1 MSKNNSVEIA
11 YQNAKDLIDK
21 KDYIQ
26 ASEQLNEILK
36 VFPNELNSIYLLIDC
51 YIKLNNPIKA
61 LEFTHS
67 ALNIKNDDKKLLQ
80 LEIRLNEYL
89 ERDSESI
96 HLLKIFI
103 DKFSDLGALKHLSNL
118 LVRQDKSDE
127 ADELIK
133 NFFEN
138 NEDYGLLYKGVRHLH
153 ASRYRKAEDAF
164 KKVLIEDENNI
175 DALRFMGILAFKSGN
190 HDIAEAMLT
199 KALKLDTT
207 YSLVWANLAQVFS
220 VTGQLDK
227 AKKSFKNILNMEPK
241 NGLIWAEYGTVLT
254 KLANYE
260 EGRDAYL
267 KALEFK
273 PDSPRVHL
281 SLGHVYKTMGEI
293 DNSIDSYK
301 NTILQNN
308 LSGEAYWSLANLKTY
323 SFSENEIIDMEKT
336 LKGEMSDIERSQMHF
351 ALGKAYEVKKDFDK
365 SFKNYY
371 EGNKVKKGL
380 IKYSSDDTTDNTKRI
395 LNFFNKEN
403 IQKLEKSSTGDRDP
417 IFVLGMPRSGSTLVD
432 QIISSHSKVDGT
444 QELPNII
451 KIAAE
456 LNSNNQKDYP
466 EVLKDLDESKLSNLG
481 KDYISE
487 TAWARDSA
495 PFFIDKMPNNFIHI
509 GLIKTILPN
518 AKIIDTRRDPMDTC
532 FSCFKQFFAR
542 GQLFTYSLEDLGNY
556 YTDYIRAMNH
566 WHNVYGKD
574 IYTVHYDNVINET
587 EETIRE
593 LIDYCELPF
602 EKECLE
608 FYNSSRPVKTP
619 SAEQVRQPIY
629 KSGLN
634 YWKNYEK
641 HLLPLKKIIDEI
653 NLR

>member
-1 MSKNNSVEIA
+1 MNNKNSLEIA
-11 YQNAKDLIDK
+11 YQNARDLIHK
-21 KDYIQ
+21 KEYLQ
-26 ASEQLNEILK
+26 AISQLNEIIK
-36 VFPNELNSIYLLIDC
+36 IFPNELNSIYLLIDC
-51 YIKLNNPIKA
+51 FIKTNKPIEALEYTHKA
-61 LEFTHS
+61 LSF
-67 ALNIKNDDKKLLQ
+67 KNDDKKLL
-80 LEIRLNEYL
+80 LIEIRLNEFL
-89 ERDSESI
+89 ERDSEAI
-96 HLLKIFI
+96 FLLKAFI
-103 DKFSDLGALKHLSNL
+103 NKFSDFKALKQLTNL
-118 LVRQDKSDE
+118 LVKQDKADE
-127 ADELIK
+127 ADDVVK
-133 NFFEN
+133 KFFEN

-199 KALKLDTT
+199 KALKLDPT

-254 KLANYE
+254 KLANYQ
-260 EGRDAYL
+260 EGKDAYL

-273 PDSPRVHL
+273 PNSPRVHL

-293 DNSIDSYK
+293 DNSISSYK
-301 NTILQNN
+301 NTIFQNN

-323 SFSENEIIDMEKT
+323 SFSDNEIRDMEET
-336 LKGEMSDIERSQMHF
+336 LNGDMTDIERSQMHF
-351 ALGKAYEVKKDFDK
+351 ALGKAYEVMKDYDK
-365 SFKNYY
+365 SFKNYFK
-371 EGNKVKKGL
+371 GNKVKKGL
-380 IKYSSDDTTDNTKRI
+380 IKYSSDDTTQNTKKI
-395 LNFFNKEN
+395 LEFFNQEN
-403 IQKLEKSSTGDRDP
+403 IKNLSKSSTNDQDP

-456 LNSNNQKDYP
+456 LNADEQSNYP
-466 EVLKDLDESKLSNLG
+466 EVLKELDDMQLSDLG
-481 KDYISE
+481 KNYILE
-487 TAWARDSA
+487 TAWARDRA

-556 YTDYIRAMNH
+556 YSDYIRAMNH
-566 WHNVYGKD
+566 WHNIYGKD
-574 IYTVHYDNVINET
+574 ILTVHYDNVINKT

-593 LIDYCELPF
+593 LTDYCNLPF
-602 EKECLE
+602 EQECLE
-608 FYNSSRPVKTP
+608 FYKSSRPVKTP

-634 YWKNYEK
+634 YWKNYEN
-641 HLLPLKKIIDEI
+641 HLSPLKKIIDEI
-653 NLR
+653 N

>member
-1 MSKNNSVEIA
+1 MSNKNSLEIA
-11 YQNAKDLIDK
+11 YQNARDLIHK
-21 KDYIQ
+21 KEYLQ
-26 ASEQLNEILK
+26 AISQLNEILRI
-36 VFPNELNSIYLLIDC
+36 FPNELNSIYLLIDC
-51 YIKLNNPIKA
+51 FIKINKPLEALEYTHKA
-61 LEFTHS
+61 LSFKS
-67 ALNIKNDDKKLLQ
+67 DDKKLLL
-80 LEIRLNEYL
+80 LEIRLNEFL
-89 ERDSESI
+89 ERDSEAI
-96 HLLKIFI
+96 VLLKTFI
-103 DKFSDLGALKHLSNL
+103 SKYSDFSALKQLSNL
-118 LVRQDKSDE
+118 LVKQDKADE
-127 ADELIK
+127 ADDIVK
-133 NFFEN
+133 QFFEN

-164 KKVLIEDENNI
+164 KKLLIEDENNI

-190 HDIAEAMLT
+190 HDIAEAMFT
-199 KALKLDTT
+199 KALRLDPT
-207 YSLVWANLAQVFS
+207 YSLVWANLAQVYS

-227 AKKSFKNILNMEPK
+227 AKKSFKNILNMEPR

-260 EGRDAYL
+260 ESKNAYL
-267 KALEFK
+267 KALNFK
-273 PDSPRVHL
+273 SDSPRVHL

-293 DNSIDSYK
+293 ENSIDSYK
-301 NTILQNN
+301 NSIIQNK

-323 SFSENEIIDMEKT
+323 SFSENEIKVMEET
-336 LKGEMSDIERSQMHF
+336 LKEDMSDIERSQIHF
-351 ALGKAYEVKKDFDK
+351 ALGKAYEVKKDFDN
-365 SFKNYY
+365 SFNNYFK
-371 EGNKVKKGL
+371 GNEVKKGL

-395 LNFFNKEN
+395 LDFFN
-403 IQKLEKSSTGDRDP
+403 LETIRDLSKSSTVDQDP
-417 IFVLGMPRSGSTLVD
+417 IFILGMPRSGSTLVD

-451 KIAAE
+451 KIASE
-456 LNSNNQKDYP
+456 LNSNNQNTYP
-466 EVLKDLDESKLSNLG
+466 EILKELDESKLSEMGNNYL
-481 KDYISE
+481 SE
-487 TAWARDSA
+487 TTWARKDA

-532 FSCFKQFFAR
+532 FSCYKQFFAR

-556 YTDYIRAMNH
+556 YTDYIKAMNH
-566 WHNVYGKD
+566 WHSVYGKD
-574 IYTVHYDNVINET
+574 IFTVHYDNVINKT

-593 LIDYCELPF
+593 LIDYCNLPF

-608 FYNSSRPVKTP
+608 FYKSSRPVKTP

-641 HLLPLKKIIDEI
+641 HLVPLKKIIDEI
-653 NLR
+653 N

>member
-1 MSKNNSVEIA
+1 MSNKNSLEIA
-11 YQNAKDLIDK
+11 YQNARDLIHK
-21 KDYIQ
+21 KEYLQ
-26 ASEQLNEILK
+26 AASQLNEILRI
-36 VFPNELNSIYLLIDC
+36 FPNELNSIYLLIDC
-51 YIKLNNPIKA
+51 FIKINKPLEALEYTHKA
-61 LEFTHS
+61 LSFKS
-67 ALNIKNDDKKLLQ
+67 DDKKLLL
-80 LEIRLNEYL
+80 LEIRLNEFL
-89 ERDSESI
+89 ERDSEAI
-96 HLLKIFI
+96 VLLKTFI
-103 DKFSDLGALKHLSNL
+103 SKYSDFSALKQLSNL
-118 LVRQDKSDE
+118 LVKQDKAEE
-127 ADELIK
+127 ADDIVK
-133 NFFEN
+133 QFFEN

-164 KKVLIEDENNI
+164 KKLLIEDENNI

-190 HDIAEAMLT
+190 HDIAEAMFT
-199 KALKLDTT
+199 KALRLDPT
-207 YSLVWANLAQVFS
+207 YSLVWANLAQVYS

-227 AKKSFKNILNMEPK
+227 AKKSFKNILNMEPR

-260 EGRDAYL
+260 ESKNAYL
-267 KALEFK
+267 KALNFK
-273 PDSPRVHL
+273 SDSPRVYL
-281 SLGHVYKTMGEI
+281 SLGHVYKTLGEI
-293 DNSIDSYK
+293 ENSIDSYK
-301 NTILQNN
+301 NSIIQNK

-323 SFSENEIIDMEKT
+323 PFSENEIKVMEET
-336 LKGEMSDIERSQMHF
+336 LKEDMSDIERSQIHF
-351 ALGKAYEVKKDFDK
+351 ALGKAYEVKKDFDN
-365 SFKNYY
+365 SFNNYFK
-371 EGNKVKKGL
+371 GNEVKKGL

-395 LNFFNKEN
+395 LDFFN
-403 IQKLEKSSTGDRDP
+403 LETIRDFSKSSTVDQDP
-417 IFVLGMPRSGSTLVD
+417 IFILGMPRSGSTLVD

-451 KIAAE
+451 KIASE
-456 LNSNNQKDYP
+456 LNSNNQNTYP
-466 EVLKDLDESKLSNLG
+466 EILKELDESKLSEMG
-481 KDYISE
+481 KNYLSE
-487 TAWARDSA
+487 TTWARKNA

-532 FSCFKQFFAR
+532 FSCYKQFFAR

-556 YTDYIRAMNH
+556 YTDYIKAMNH

-574 IYTVHYDNVINET
+574 IFTVHYDNVINKT

-593 LIDYCELPF
+593 LIDYCNLPF

-608 FYNSSRPVKTP
+608 FYKSSRPVKTP

-641 HLLPLKKIIDEI
+641 HLVPLKKIIDEI
-653 NLR
+653 N

>member
-1 MSKNNSVEIA
+1 MSNKNSVEIA
-11 YQNAKDLIDK
+11 YQNANDLIDK
-21 KDYIQ
+21 KDYTE
-26 ASEQLNEILK
+26 ASLQLEEILK

-51 YIKLNNPIKA
+51 YIKLDKPLKA
-61 LEFTHS
+61 LESVHE
-67 ALNIKNDDKKLLQ
+67 ALNIKKDDKKLLH

-89 ERDSESI
+89 ERDSECI
-96 HLLKIFI
+96 FLLKRYIE
-103 DKFSDLGALKHLSNL
+103 KFSDIGALKHLSNL
-118 LVRQDKSDE
+118 LVRQDKAEE
-127 ADELIK
+127 ADDSIK
-133 NFFEN
+133 EFFEN
-138 NEDYGLLYKGVRHLH
+138 NEEYGLLYKGIRHLH

-164 KKVLIEDENNI
+164 KKVLQEDKNNI

-190 HDIAEAMLT
+190 HDIAEAMFT
-199 KALKLDTT
+199 RALKLDPT
-207 YSLVWANLAQVFS
+207 YSLVWANLGQVFS

-227 AKKSFKNILNMEPK
+227 AKKSFKNILNMEP
-241 NGLIWAEYGTVLT
+241 NNALIWAEYGTVLT
-254 KLANYE
+254 KLAKYK

-281 SLGHVYKTMGEI
+281 SLGHVFKTMGEI
-293 DNSIDSYK
+293 DNSIDAYRK
-301 NTILQNN
+301 TIFKNN

-323 SFSENEIIDMEKT
+323 SFSENEIKDMEKT
-336 LKGEMSDIERSQMHF
+336 LEGDMSDIERSQMYF
-351 ALGKAYEVKKDFDK
+351 ALGKAYEAKKDFDN

-371 EGNKVKKGL
+371 KGNEVKKSL
-380 IKYSSDDTTDNTKRI
+380 IKYSSDDTTQNTKRI
-395 LNFFNKEN
+395 LKFFNKEN
-403 IQKLEKSSTGDRDP
+403 IVRLSKSSASDKDP
-417 IFVLGMPRSGSTLVD
+417 IFVLGMPRSGSTLID

-456 LNSNNQKDYP
+456 LNTAKQDSYP
-466 EVLKDLDESKLSNLG
+466 EVLKKLNDLQLTKFG

-487 TAWARDSA
+487 TKWARGVA

-556 YTDYIRAMNH
+556 YSDYIRAMNH
-566 WHNVYGKD
+566 WHSVYGKD
-574 IYTVHYDNVINET
+574 IFTVHYDNVINET

-593 LIDYCELPF
+593 LLDYCDLSF

-608 FYNSSRPVKTP
+608 FYKSSRPVKTP

-641 HLLPLKKIIDEI
+641 HLKPLKKIIDEI
-653 NLR
+653 N

>member
-11 YQNAKDLIDK
+11 YQNAKDLIHK

-138 NEDYGLLYKGVRHLH
+138 NQDYGLLYKGVRHLH

-199 KALKLDTT
+199 KALKLDPT

-323 SFSENEIIDMEKT
+323 SFSENEIKDMEDT
-336 LKGEMSDIERSQMHF
+336 LKGDMSDIERSQMHF

-395 LNFFNKEN
+395 LNFFNEEN
-403 IQKLEKSSTGDRDP
+403 IQKLAKSSTEDRDP

-456 LNSNNQKDYP
+456 LNSNNQKNYP
-466 EVLKDLDESKLSNLG
+466 EVLKELDESKLSNLG

-487 TAWARDSA
+487 TAWARDNA

-653 NLR
+653 N

>member
-118 LVRQDKSDE
+118 LVKQDKSDE

-199 KALKLDTT
+199 KALKLDPT

-227 AKKSFKNILNMEPK
+227 AKKSFKNILSMEPK

-323 SFSENEIIDMEKT
+323 SFSENEIKDMEDT
-336 LKGEMSDIERSQMHF
+336 LKGDMSDIERSQMHF

-403 IQKLEKSSTGDRDP
+403 IQKLAKSSTEDRDP

-456 LNSNNQKDYP
+456 LNTNNQNNYP
-466 EVLKDLDESKLSNLG
+466 EVLKELDESKLSNLG

-653 NLR
+653 N

>member
-1 MSKNNSVEIA
+1 MSKNNSVKIA

-21 KDYIQ
+21 KNYTQ
-26 ASEQLNEILK
+26 ASEQLTEILK

-51 YIKLNNPIKA
+51 SIKLNNPIKA

-67 ALNIKNDDKKLLQ
+67 ALNIKNNDKKLME

-89 ERDSESI
+89 ERDSETI
-96 HLLKIFI
+96 NLLKIFI
-103 DKFSDLGALKHLSNL
+103 DKFADLGALKHLSNL

-133 NFFEN
+133 TFFEN
-138 NEDYGLLYKGVRHLH
+138 NEDYGLLYKGVRHLN

-199 KALKLDTT
+199 KALKLDPT
-207 YSLVWANLAQVFS
+207 YTLVWANLAQVFS
-220 VTGQLDK
+220 VTAQLDK

-254 KLANYE
+254 KLANYK

-281 SLGHVYKTMGEI
+281 SIGHVYKTMGEI
-293 DNSIDSYK
+293 DNSVNSYK
-301 NTILQNN
+301 NTIIQNN
-308 LSGEAYWSLANLKTY
+308 HSGEAYWSLANLKTY
-323 SFSENEIIDMEKT
+323 SFSENEINKMEET
-336 LKGEMSDIERSQMHF
+336 LKEDMSDIERSQMHF
-351 ALGKAYEVKKDFDK
+351 ALGKAYEVKKDFDN

-380 IKYSSDDTTDNTKRI
+380 IKYSSDDTTENTKRI
-395 LNFFNKEN
+395 LNFFNQEN
-403 IQKLEKSSTGDRDP
+403 IQNLSKSSSNNKDP

-456 LNSNNQKDYP
+456 LNNDSQNTYP
-466 EVLKDLDESKLSNLG
+466 EVLKELDNTKLSDLG
-481 KDYISE
+481 KNYITE
-487 TAWARDSA
+487 TAWARENA
-495 PFFIDKMPNNFIHI
+495 PFFVDKMPNNFIHI

-542 GQLFTYSLEDLGNY
+542 GQLFTYSLEDLGKY

-566 WHNVYGKD
+566 WHNIYGKD
-574 IYTVHYDNVINET
+574 IFTVHYDNVVNET

-593 LIDYCELPF
+593 LIDYCNLPF
-602 EKECLE
+602 EQECLE
-608 FYNSSRPVKTP
+608 FYKSSRPVKTP

-634 YWKNYEK
+634 YWKNYDK

-653 NLR
+653 N

>member
-118 LVRQDKSDE
+118 LVKQDKSDE

-199 KALKLDTT
+199 KALKLDPT

-323 SFSENEIIDMEKT
+323 SFSENEIKDMEDT
-336 LKGEMSDIERSQMHF
+336 LKGDMSDIERSQMHF

-403 IQKLEKSSTGDRDP
+403 IQKLAKSSTGDRDP
-417 IFVLGMPRSGSTLVD
+417 IFVLGMPRSGSTLID

-456 LNSNNQKDYP
+456 LNSNNQKNYP
-466 EVLKDLDESKLSNLG
+466 EVLKELDESKLSNLG

-653 NLR
+653 N

>member
-11 YQNAKDLIDK
+11 YQNAKDLIQK

-26 ASEQLNEILK
+26 ASQQLNEILK

-61 LEFTHS
+61 LESTHT
-67 ALNIKNDDKKLLQ
+67 ALNIKNNDKKLLQ

-118 LVRQDKSDE
+118 LVKQDKSEE

-199 KALKLDTT
+199 KALKLDPT

-254 KLANYE
+254 KLANYK
-260 EGRDAYL
+260 EGKDAYL

-273 PDSPRVHL
+273 PNSPRVHL

-301 NTILQNN
+301 NTIIQNN

-323 SFSENEIIDMEKT
+323 SFSKNEIKDMEET
-336 LKGEMSDIERSQMHF
+336 LKGDMSDIERSQMHF

-365 SFKNYY
+365 SFTNYY

-380 IKYSSDDTTDNTKRI
+380 IKYSSDDTSDNTKRI
-395 LNFFNKEN
+395 LEFFNQEN
-403 IQKLEKSSTGDRDP
+403 IQNLSKSSTSDRDP

-456 LNSNNQKDYP
+456 LNTNNQNNYP
-466 EVLKDLDESKLSNLG
+466 EVLRELDDSKLSKLG
-481 KDYISE
+481 KDYILE
-487 TAWARDSA
+487 TAWARNSA
-495 PFFIDKMPNNFIHI
+495 PFFVDKMPNNFIHI

-556 YTDYIRAMNH
+556 YTDYIRAMDH
-566 WHNVYGKD
+566 WHNIYGKD
-574 IYTVHYDNVINET
+574 IFTVHYDNVINKT
-587 EETIRE
+587 EDTIRE
-593 LIDYCELPF
+593 LIDYCNLPF
-602 EKECLE
+602 EQECLE
-608 FYNSSRPVKTP
+608 FYKSSRPVKTP

-634 YWKNYEK
+634 YWKNYEE
-641 HLLPLKKIIDEI
+641 HLSPLKKIIDEI
-653 NLR
+653 D

>member
-1 MSKNNSVEIA
+1 MSNKNSLEIA
-11 YQNAKDLIDK
+11 YQNARDLIHK
-21 KDYIQ
+21 KELLQ
-26 ASEQLNEILK
+26 AISQLNEILRI
-36 VFPNELNSIYLLIDC
+36 FPNELNSIYLLIDC
-51 YIKLNNPIKA
+51 FIKINKPLEALEYTHKA
-61 LEFTHS
+61 LSFKS
-67 ALNIKNDDKKLLQ
+67 DDKKLLL
-80 LEIRLNEYL
+80 LEIRLNEFL
-89 ERDSESI
+89 ERDSEAI
-96 HLLKIFI
+96 FLLEKFI
-103 DKFSDLGALKHLSNL
+103 NKYSDFSALKQLSNL
-118 LVRQDKSDE
+118 LVKQDKVDE
-127 ADELIK
+127 ADDIVK
-133 NFFEN
+133 VFFEN

-164 KKVLIEDENNI
+164 KKLLIEDENNI

-199 KALKLDTT
+199 KALRLDPT
-207 YSLVWANLAQVFS
+207 YSLVWANLAQVYS

-227 AKKSFKNILNMEPK
+227 AKKSFKNILNMEPR

-260 EGRDAYL
+260 ESKDAYL
-267 KALEFK
+267 KALNFK
-273 PDSPRVHL
+273 SDSPRVHL

-293 DNSIDSYK
+293 ENSIDSYK
-301 NTILQNN
+301 NTIIQNK

-323 SFSENEIIDMEKT
+323 SFSENEIKVMEET
-336 LKGEMSDIERSQMHF
+336 LKADMSDIERSQMHF
-351 ALGKAYEVKKDFDK
+351 ALGKAYEVKKDFDN
-365 SFKNYY
+365 SFNNYFK
-371 EGNKVKKGL
+371 GNEVKKGL
-380 IKYSSDDTTDNTKRI
+380 TKYSSDDTTDNTKRI
-395 LNFFNKEN
+395 LDFFNLEN
-403 IQKLEKSSTGDRDP
+403 IRDFSKSLTVNQDP

-432 QIISSHSKVDGT
+432 QIISSHSQVDGT

-451 KIAAE
+451 KIASE
-456 LNSNNQKDYP
+456 LNSNNQNTYP
-466 EVLKDLDESKLSNLG
+466 EILKELDELKLTEMGNNYL
-481 KDYISE
+481 SE
-487 TAWARDSA
+487 TTWARKKA

-532 FSCFKQFFAR
+532 FSCYKQFFAR

-556 YTDYIRAMNH
+556 YTDYIKAMNH
-566 WHNVYGKD
+566 WHNVYGED
-574 IYTVHYDNVINET
+574 IYTVHYDNVINKT

-593 LIDYCELPF
+593 LIDYCNLPF

-608 FYNSSRPVKTP
+608 FYKSSRPVKTP

-641 HLLPLKKIIDEI
+641 HLVPLKKIIDEI
-653 NLR
+653 N

>member
-1 MSKNNSVEIA
+1 MSKNNTVEIA

-118 LVRQDKSDE
+118 LVKQDKSDE

-175 DALRFMGILAFKSGN
+175 DALRFMGILGFKSGN

-199 KALKLDTT
+199 KALKLDPT

-323 SFSENEIIDMEKT
+323 SFSENEIKDMEDT
-336 LKGEMSDIERSQMHF
+336 LKGDMSDIERSQMHF

-403 IQKLEKSSTGDRDP
+403 IQKLAKSSTGDRDP

-456 LNSNNQKDYP
+456 LNTNNQNNYP
-466 EVLKDLDESKLSNLG
+466 EVLKELDESKLSNLG

-653 NLR
+653 N

>member
-118 LVRQDKSDE
+118 LVKQDKSDE

-199 KALKLDTT
+199 KALKLDPT
-207 YSLVWANLAQVFS
+207 YSLAWANLAQVFS

-323 SFSENEIIDMEKT
+323 SFSENEIKDMEDT
-336 LKGEMSDIERSQMHF
+336 LKGDMSDIERSQMHF

-403 IQKLEKSSTGDRDP
+403 IQKLAKSSTEDRDP

-456 LNSNNQKDYP
+456 LNTNNQNNYP
-466 EVLKDLDESKLSNLG
+466 EVLKELDESKLSNLG

-653 NLR
+653 N

>member
-1 MSKNNSVEIA
+1 MNKNNSVEIA

-21 KDYIQ
+21 KDYIT

-51 YIKLNNPIKA
+51 YIKLSNPLKA
-61 LEFTHS
+61 LEFTHL
-67 ALNIKNDDKKLLQ
+67 ALNVKNNDKKLLQ

-103 DKFSDLGALKHLSNL
+103 DKFSDLSALKHLSNL
-118 LVRQDKSDE
+118 LVKQDKSDE

-164 KKVLIEDENNI
+164 KKVLMEDENNI

-190 HDIAEAMLT
+190 HDIAEAVLT
-199 KALKLDTT
+199 KALKLDPT

-227 AKKSFKNILNMEPK
+227 AKKSFKNILNMDPK

-254 KLANYE
+254 KLANYR

-293 DNSIDSYK
+293 NASINSYK
-301 NTILQNN
+301 NTIIQNN

-323 SFSENEIIDMEKT
+323 SFSENEIKDMEET
-336 LKGEMSDIERSQMHF
+336 LKGDMSDIERSQMHF
-351 ALGKAYEVKKDFDK
+351 ALGKAYEVKKDFDR
-365 SFKNYY
+365 SFRNYY

-380 IKYSSDDTTDNTKRI
+380 IKYSSDDTSYNTKRI
-395 LNFFNKEN
+395 LDFFSKEN
-403 IQKLEKSSTGDRDP
+403 INNLSKSSTNNPDP

-456 LNSNNQKDYP
+456 LNNDKQNSYP
-466 EVLKDLDESKLSNLG
+466 EVLKELDDLKISKLG

-487 TAWARDSA
+487 TTWARDNA

-542 GQLFTYSLEDLGNY
+542 GQLFTYSMEDLGNY

-566 WHNVYGKD
+566 WHKVYGKD
-574 IYTVHYDNVINET
+574 IFTVHYDDVINKT

-593 LIDYCELPF
+593 LIDYCNLPF
-602 EKECLE
+602 EQECLE
-608 FYNSSRPVKTP
+608 FYKSSRPVKTP

-653 NLR
+653 N

>member
-1 MSKNNSVEIA
+1 MNKNNSVEIA

-21 KDYIQ
+21 KDYIT

-51 YIKLNNPIKA
+51 YIKLSNPLKA
-61 LEFTHS
+61 LEFTHL
-67 ALNIKNDDKKLLQ
+67 ALNVKNNDKKLLQ

-103 DKFSDLGALKHLSNL
+103 DKFSDLSALKHLSNL
-118 LVRQDKSDE
+118 LVKQDKSDE

-133 NFFEN
+133 DFFEN

-164 KKVLIEDENNI
+164 KKVLIEVEHNI
-175 DALRFMGILAFKSGN
+175 DAFRFMGILAFKSGN
-190 HDIAEAMLT
+190 HDIAEAVLT
-199 KALKLDTT
+199 KALKLDPT

-227 AKKSFKNILNMEPK
+227 AKKSFKNILNMDPK

-254 KLANYE
+254 KLANYR
-260 EGRDAYL
+260 EGRDVYL

-293 DNSIDSYK
+293 NASINSYK
-301 NTILQNN
+301 NTIIQNN

-323 SFSENEIIDMEKT
+323 SFSENEIKDMEET
-336 LKGEMSDIERSQMHF
+336 LKGDMSDIERSQMHF
-351 ALGKAYEVKKDFDK
+351 ALGKAYEVKKDFDT
-365 SFKNYY
+365 SFRNYY

-380 IKYSSDDTTDNTKRI
+380 IKYSSDDTSYNTKRI
-395 LNFFNKEN
+395 LDFFSREN
-403 IQKLEKSSTGDRDP
+403 INNLSKSSTNNPDP

-456 LNSNNQKDYP
+456 LNNDKQNSYP
-466 EVLKDLDESKLSNLG
+466 EVLKELDDLKISKLG

-487 TAWARDSA
+487 TTWARDNA

-542 GQLFTYSLEDLGNY
+542 GQLFTYSMEDLGNY

-566 WHNVYGKD
+566 WHKVYGKD
-574 IYTVHYDNVINET
+574 IFTVHYDDVINKT

-593 LIDYCELPF
+593 LIDYCNLPF
-602 EKECLE
+602 EQECLE
-608 FYNSSRPVKTP
+608 FYKSSRPVKTP

-653 NLR
+653 S

>member
-1 MSKNNSVEIA
+1 MSNKNSVEIA
-11 YQNAKDLIDK
+11 YQNANDLIHK
-21 KDYIQ
+21 KDYIE
-26 ASEQLNEILK
+26 ASLQLEEILK

-51 YIKLNNPIKA
+51 YIKLNNPLKA
-61 LEFTHS
+61 LESVHE
-67 ALNIKNDDKKLLQ
+67 ALNIKKDDKKLLH

-89 ERDSESI
+89 ERDSECI
-96 HLLKIFI
+96 FLLQRYIE
-103 DKFSDLGALKHLSNL
+103 KFSEVGALKHLSNL
-118 LVRQDKSDE
+118 LVRQDKAEE
-127 ADELIK
+127 ADDFIK
-133 NFFEN
+133 EFFEN
-138 NEDYGLLYKGVRHLH
+138 NEEYGLLYKGIRHLH

-164 KKVLIEDENNI
+164 KKILQEDKNNI

-199 KALKLDTT
+199 RALKLDPT
-207 YSLVWANLAQVFS
+207 YSLVWANLGQVFS

-227 AKKSFKNILNMEPK
+227 AKKSFKNILNMEP
-241 NGLIWAEYGTVLT
+241 NNALIWAEYGTVLT
-254 KLANYE
+254 KLAKYK

-281 SLGHVYKTMGEI
+281 SLGHVFKTMGEI
-293 DNSIDSYK
+293 DNSIDAYK
-301 NTILQNN
+301 KTIIKNN

-323 SFSENEIIDMEKT
+323 SFSENEIKDMEKT
-336 LKGEMSDIERSQMHF
+336 LEGDMSDIERSQMYF
-351 ALGKAYEVKKDFDK
+351 ALGKAYEAKKDFDN

-371 EGNKVKKGL
+371 KGNKAKKSL
-380 IKYSSDDTTDNTKRI
+380 IKYSSDDTTQNTKRI
-395 LNFFNKEN
+395 LKFFNKEN
-403 IQKLEKSSTGDRDP
+403 IVNLSKSSTSDKDP
-417 IFVLGMPRSGSTLVD
+417 IFVLGMPRSGSTLID

-456 LNSNNQKDYP
+456 LNTTKQDSYP
-466 EVLKDLDESKLSNLG
+466 EVLKKLDDFQLSKLG

-487 TAWARDSA
+487 TKWARDVA

-518 AKIIDTRRDPMDTC
+518 AKIIDTRRDAMDTC

-566 WHNVYGKD
+566 WHSVYGKD
-574 IYTVHYDNVINET
+574 IFTVHYDNVINET
-587 EETIRE
+587 EETIRK
-593 LIDYCELPF
+593 LLDYCDLPF

-608 FYNSSRPVKTP
+608 FYKSSRPVKTP

-641 HLLPLKKIIDEI
+641 HLTPLKKIIDEI
-653 NLR
+653 N

>member
-1 MSKNNSVEIA
+1 MSNKNSLEIA
-11 YQNAKDLIDK
+11 YQNARDLIHK
-21 KDYIQ
+21 KEYLQ
-26 ASEQLNEILK
+26 AISQLNEILRI
-36 VFPNELNSIYLLIDC
+36 FPNELNSIYLLIDC
-51 YIKLNNPIKA
+51 FIKINKPLEALEYTHKA
-61 LEFTHS
+61 LSFKS
-67 ALNIKNDDKKLLQ
+67 DDKKLLL
-80 LEIRLNEYL
+80 LEIRLNEFL
-89 ERDSESI
+89 ERDSEAI
-96 HLLKIFI
+96 FLLKTFI
-103 DKFSDLGALKHLSNL
+103 NKYSDFSALKQLSNL
-118 LVRQDKSDE
+118 LVKQDKADE
-127 ADELIK
+127 ADDIVK
-133 NFFEN
+133 DFFEN

-164 KKVLIEDENNI
+164 KKLLIEDENNI

-199 KALKLDTT
+199 KALRLDPT
-207 YSLVWANLAQVFS
+207 YSLVWANLAQVYS

-227 AKKSFKNILNMEPK
+227 AKKSFKNILNMEPR

-260 EGRDAYL
+260 ESKDAYL
-267 KALEFK
+267 KALDFK
-273 PDSPRVHL
+273 SDSPRVHL

-293 DNSIDSYK
+293 ENSIDSYK
-301 NTILQNN
+301 NTIIQNK

-323 SFSENEIIDMEKT
+323 SFTENEIKVMEET
-336 LKGEMSDIERSQMHF
+336 LKADMSDIERSQMHF
-351 ALGKAYEVKKDFDK
+351 ALGKAYEVKKDFDN
-365 SFKNYY
+365 SFNNYFK
-371 EGNKVKKGL
+371 GNEVKKGL
-380 IKYSSDDTTDNTKRI
+380 TKYSSDDTTDNTKRI
-395 LNFFNKEN
+395 LDFFNLEN
-403 IQKLEKSSTGDRDP
+403 IRDFSKSLTVNQDP

-432 QIISSHSKVDGT
+432 QIISSHSQVDGT

-451 KIAAE
+451 KIASE
-456 LNSNNQKDYP
+456 LNSNNQNTYP
-466 EVLKDLDESKLSNLG
+466 EILKELDELKLTEMGNNYL
-481 KDYISE
+481 SE
-487 TAWARDSA
+487 TTWARKNA

-532 FSCFKQFFAR
+532 FSCYKQFFAR

-556 YTDYIRAMNH
+556 YTDYIKAMNH

-574 IYTVHYDNVINET
+574 IYTIHYDNVINKT

-593 LIDYCELPF
+593 LIDYCNLPF

-608 FYNSSRPVKTP
+608 FYKSSRPVKTP

-641 HLLPLKKIIDEI
+641 HLVPLKKIIDEI
-653 NLR
+653 N

>member
-1 MSKNNSVEIA
+1 MSKNNTVEIA

-61 LEFTHS
+61 LECTHL
-67 ALNIKNDDKKLLQ
+67 ALNIKNNDKKLLE

-118 LVRQDKSDE
+118 LVKQDKSDE
-127 ADELIK
+127 ADDLIK
-133 NFFEN
+133 NFFED

-164 KKVLIEDENNI
+164 KKVLIEDGNNI

-199 KALKLDTT
+199 KALKLDPT
-207 YSLVWANLAQVFS
+207 YSLAWANLAQVFS

-227 AKKSFKNILNMEPK
+227 AKKSFKNILNMTPK

-254 KLANYE
+254 KLANYK

-323 SFSENEIIDMEKT
+323 SFSKNEIKDMEET
-336 LKGEMSDIERSQMHF
+336 LKGDMSDIERSQMYF

-371 EGNKVKKGL
+371 EGNKVKKAL

-395 LNFFNKEN
+395 LDFFNQEN
-403 IQKLEKSSTGDRDP
+403 IQKLAKSSTKDRDP

-456 LNSNNQKDYP
+456 LNSNNQNNYP
-466 EVLKDLDESKLSNLG
+466 EVLKELDDSKLSNLG
-481 KDYISE
+481 KVYISE
-487 TAWARDSA
+487 TAWARDTA

-574 IYTVHYDNVINET
+574 IFTVHYDNVINKT

-593 LIDYCELPF
+593 LIDYCNLPF

-608 FYNSSRPVKTP
+608 FYKSSRPVKTP

-641 HLLPLKKIIDEI
+641 HLVPLKKIIDEI
-653 NLR
+653 N

>member
-1 MSKNNSVEIA
+1 MSKNNSVEVA
-11 YQNAKDLIDK
+11 YQNAKDLMHK

-67 ALNIKNDDKKLLQ
+67 ALNIKNNDKRLLQ

-118 LVRQDKSDE
+118 LVKQDKSDE

-164 KKVLIEDENNI
+164 KKVLIEDGNNI

-199 KALKLDTT
+199 KALKLDPT

-260 EGRDAYL
+260 EGRNAYL

-336 LKGEMSDIERSQMHF
+336 LKGDMSDIERSQMHF
-351 ALGKAYEVKKDFDK
+351 ALGKAYEVNKDFDK

-371 EGNKVKKGL
+371 KGNKVKKGL
-380 IKYSSDDTTDNTKRI
+380 IKYSSDDTTDKTKKI
-395 LNFFNKEN
+395 LNFFNQEN
-403 IQKLEKSSTGDRDP
+403 IKKLAKSSIEDRDP

-451 KIAAE
+451 KIAGE
-456 LNSNNQKDYP
+456 LNTNNQNNYP
-466 EVLKDLDESKLSNLG
+466 DVLKELDESKLSNLG

-487 TAWARDSA
+487 TAWARDNA

-556 YTDYIRAMNH
+556 YIDYIRAMNH

-653 NLR
+653 N

>member
-1 MSKNNSVEIA
+1 MSNKNSLEIA
-11 YQNAKDLIDK
+11 YQNARDLIHK
-21 KDYIQ
+21 KEYLQ
-26 ASEQLNEILK
+26 AISQLNEILRI
-36 VFPNELNSIYLLIDC
+36 FPNELNSIYLLIDSF
-51 YIKLNNPIKA
+51 IKINKPLEALEYTHKA
-61 LEFTHS
+61 LSFKS
-67 ALNIKNDDKKLLQ
+67 DDKKLLL
-80 LEIRLNEYL
+80 LEIRLNEFL
-89 ERDSESI
+89 ERDSEAI
-96 HLLKIFI
+96 VLLKTFI
-103 DKFSDLGALKHLSNL
+103 SKYSDFSALKQLSNL
-118 LVRQDKSDE
+118 LVKQDKADE
-127 ADELIK
+127 ADDIVK
-133 NFFEN
+133 QFFEN

-164 KKVLIEDENNI
+164 KKLLIEDENNI

-190 HDIAEAMLT
+190 HDIAEAMFT
-199 KALKLDTT
+199 KALRLDPT
-207 YSLVWANLAQVFS
+207 YSLVWANLAQVYS

-227 AKKSFKNILNMEPK
+227 AKKSFKNILNMEPR

-260 EGRDAYL
+260 ESKNAYL
-267 KALEFK
+267 NALNFK
-273 PDSPRVHL
+273 SDSPRVHL

-293 DNSIDSYK
+293 ENSIDSYK
-301 NTILQNN
+301 NSIIQNK

-323 SFSENEIIDMEKT
+323 SFSENEIKVMEET
-336 LKGEMSDIERSQMHF
+336 LKEDMSDIERSQIHF
-351 ALGKAYEVKKDFDK
+351 ALGKAYEVKKDFDN
-365 SFKNYY
+365 SFNNYFK
-371 EGNKVKKGL
+371 GNEVKKGL

-395 LNFFNKEN
+395 LDFFSLEN
-403 IQKLEKSSTGDRDP
+403 IQNLPKSLTIDQDP

-432 QIISSHSKVDGT
+432 QIISSHSQVDGT

-456 LNSNNQKDYP
+456 LNSNNDNTYP
-466 EVLKDLDESKLSNLG
+466 EILNELDELKFTEMG
-481 KDYISE
+481 KNYLSE
-487 TAWARDSA
+487 TTWARNNA

-532 FSCFKQFFAR
+532 FSCYKQFFAR

-556 YTDYIRAMNH
+556 YTDYIKAMNH

-574 IYTVHYDNVINET
+574 IFTVHYDNVINKT

-593 LIDYCELPF
+593 LIDYCNLPF

-608 FYNSSRPVKTP
+608 FYKSSRPVKTP

-641 HLLPLKKIIDEI
+641 HLVPLKKIIDEI
-653 NLR
+653 N

>member
-1 MSKNNSVEIA
+1 MSKNNTVEIA

-21 KDYIQ
+21 KNYIQ

-61 LEFTHS
+61 LECTHL
-67 ALNIKNDDKKLLQ
+67 ALNIKNNDKKLLE

-96 HLLKIFI
+96 HLLKTFI

-118 LVRQDKSDE
+118 LVKQDKSDE
-127 ADELIK
+127 ADDLIK
-133 NFFEN
+133 NFFED

-164 KKVLIEDENNI
+164 KKVLIEDGNNI

-199 KALKLDTT
+199 KALKLDPT
-207 YSLVWANLAQVFS
+207 YSLAWANLAQVFS

-227 AKKSFKNILNMEPK
+227 AKKSFKNILNMTPK

-254 KLANYE
+254 KLANYK

-323 SFSENEIIDMEKT
+323 SFSKNEIKDMEET
-336 LKGEMSDIERSQMHF
+336 LKGDMSDIERSQMYF

-371 EGNKVKKGL
+371 EGNKVKKAL

-395 LNFFNKEN
+395 LDFFNQEN
-403 IQKLEKSSTGDRDP
+403 IQKLAKSSTKDRDP

-456 LNSNNQKDYP
+456 LNSNNQNNYP
-466 EVLKDLDESKLSNLG
+466 EVLKELDDSKLSNLG
-481 KDYISE
+481 KVYISE
-487 TAWARDSA
+487 TAWARDTA

-641 HLLPLKKIIDEI
+641 HLKPLKKIIDEI
-653 NLR
+653 N

>member
-1 MSKNNSVEIA
+1 MSNKNSLEIA
-11 YQNAKDLIDK
+11 YQNARDLIHK
-21 KDYIQ
+21 KEYLQ
-26 ASEQLNEILK
+26 AISQLNEILRI
-36 VFPNELNSIYLLIDC
+36 FPNELNSIYLLIDC
-51 YIKLNNPIKA
+51 FIKINKPLEALEYTHKA
-61 LEFTHS
+61 LSFKS
-67 ALNIKNDDKKLLQ
+67 DDKKLLK
-80 LEIRLNEYL
+80 LEIRLNEFL
-89 ERDSESI
+89 ERDSEAI
-96 HLLKIFI
+96 FLLKKFI
-103 DKFSDLGALKHLSNL
+103 NKYSDFSALKQLSNL
-118 LVRQDKSDE
+118 LVKQDKVDE
-127 ADELIK
+127 ADDIVK
-133 NFFEN
+133 DFFEN

-164 KKVLIEDENNI
+164 KKLLNEDENNI

-190 HDIAEAMLT
+190 HDIAEAVLT
-199 KALKLDTT
+199 KALRLDPT
-207 YSLVWANLAQVFS
+207 YSLVWANLAQVYS

-227 AKKSFKNILNMEPK
+227 AKKSFKNILNMEPR

-260 EGRDAYL
+260 ESKDAYL
-267 KALEFK
+267 KALDFK
-273 PDSPRVHL
+273 SDSPRVHL

-293 DNSIDSYK
+293 ENSIDSYK
-301 NTILQNN
+301 NTIVQNK

-323 SFSENEIIDMEKT
+323 SFSEKEIKVMEET
-336 LKGEMSDIERSQMHF
+336 LKADMSDIERSQMHF
-351 ALGKAYEVKKDFDK
+351 ALGKAYEVKKDFDS
-365 SFKNYY
+365 SFNNYFK
-371 EGNKVKKGL
+371 GNELKKGL
-380 IKYSSDDTTDNTKRI
+380 TKYSSNDTTDNTKRI
-395 LNFFNKEN
+395 LDFFNLEN
-403 IQKLEKSSTGDRDP
+403 IRDFRKSLTVNQDP

-432 QIISSHSKVDGT
+432 QIISSHSQVDGT

-451 KIAAE
+451 KIASE
-456 LNSNNQKDYP
+456 LNSYNHNTYP
-466 EVLKDLDESKLSNLG
+466 EILKELDELKLTEMG
-481 KDYISE
+481 KNYLSE
-487 TAWARDSA
+487 TTWARKSA

-532 FSCFKQFFAR
+532 FSCYKQFFAR

-556 YTDYIRAMNH
+556 YTDYIKAMNH
-566 WHNVYGKD
+566 WHNLYGKD
-574 IYTVHYDNVINET
+574 IYTVHYDNVINKT

-653 NLR
+653 N

>member
-1 MSKNNSVEIA
+1 MNNKNSLEIA
-11 YQNAKDLIDK
+11 YQNARDLIHK
-21 KDYIQ
+21 KEYLQ
-26 ASEQLNEILK
+26 AISQLNEIIK

-51 YIKLNNPIKA
+51 FIKTNKPIEALEYTHKA
-61 LEFTHS
+61 LSF
-67 ALNIKNDDKKLLQ
+67 KNDDKKLLL
-80 LEIRLNEYL
+80 LEIRLNEFL
-89 ERDSESI
+89 ERDSEAI
-96 HLLKIFI
+96 FLLKAFI
-103 DKFSDLGALKHLSNL
+103 NKFSDFKALKQLTNL
-118 LVRQDKSDE
+118 LVKQDKADE
-127 ADELIK
+127 ADDVVK
-133 NFFEN
+133 KFFEN

-199 KALKLDTT
+199 KALKLDPT

-254 KLANYE
+254 KLANYQ
-260 EGRDAYL
+260 EGKDAYL

-273 PDSPRVHL
+273 PNSPRVHL

-293 DNSIDSYK
+293 DNSISSYK
-301 NTILQNN
+301 NTIFQNN

-323 SFSENEIIDMEKT
+323 SFSDNEIRDMEET
-336 LKGEMSDIERSQMHF
+336 LNGDMTDIERSQMHF
-351 ALGKAYEVKKDFDK
+351 ALGKAYEVMKDYDK
-365 SFKNYY
+365 SFKNYFK
-371 EGNKVKKGL
+371 GNKVKKGL
-380 IKYSSDDTTDNTKRI
+380 IKYSSDDTTQNTKKI
-395 LNFFNKEN
+395 LEFFNQEN
-403 IQKLEKSSTGDRDP
+403 IKNLSKSSTNDQDP

-456 LNSNNQKDYP
+456 LNADEQSNYP
-466 EVLKDLDESKLSNLG
+466 EVLKELDDMQLSDLG
-481 KDYISE
+481 KNYILE
-487 TAWARDSA
+487 TAWARDRA

-556 YTDYIRAMNH
+556 YSDYIRAMNH
-566 WHNVYGKD
+566 WRNIYGKD
-574 IYTVHYDNVINET
+574 IFTVHYDNVINKT

-593 LIDYCELPF
+593 LIDYCNLPF
-602 EKECLE
+602 EQECLE
-608 FYNSSRPVKTP
+608 FYKSSRPVKTP

-634 YWKNYEK
+634 YWKNYEN
-641 HLLPLKKIIDEI
+641 HLSPLKKIIDEI
-653 NLR
+653 N

>member
-1 MSKNNSVEIA
+1 MSNKNSLEIA
-11 YQNAKDLIDK
+11 YQNARDLIHK
-21 KDYIQ
+21 KEYLQ
-26 ASEQLNEILK
+26 AVSQLNEILRI
-36 VFPNELNSIYLLIDC
+36 FPNELNSIYLLIDC
-51 YIKLNNPIKA
+51 FIKINKPLEALEYTHKA
-61 LEFTHS
+61 LSFKS
-67 ALNIKNDDKKLLQ
+67 DDKKLLL
-80 LEIRLNEYL
+80 LEIRLNEFL
-89 ERDSESI
+89 ERDSEAI
-96 HLLKIFI
+96 VLLKTFI
-103 DKFSDLGALKHLSNL
+103 SKYSDFSALKQLSNL
-118 LVRQDKSDE
+118 LVKQDKTDE
-127 ADELIK
+127 ADDIVK
-133 NFFEN
+133 QFFEN

-164 KKVLIEDENNI
+164 KKLLIEDENNI

-190 HDIAEAMLT
+190 HDIAEAMFT
-199 KALKLDTT
+199 KALRLDPT
-207 YSLVWANLAQVFS
+207 YSLVWANLAQVYS

-227 AKKSFKNILNMEPK
+227 AKKSFKNILNMEPR

-260 EGRDAYL
+260 ESKNAYL
-267 KALEFK
+267 KALNFK
-273 PDSPRVHL
+273 SDSPRVHL

-293 DNSIDSYK
+293 ENSIDSYK
-301 NTILQNN
+301 NSIIQNK

-323 SFSENEIIDMEKT
+323 SFSENEIKVMEET
-336 LKGEMSDIERSQMHF
+336 LKEDMSDIERSQIHF
-351 ALGKAYEVKKDFDK
+351 ALGKAYEVKKDFEN
-365 SFKNYY
+365 SFNNYFK
-371 EGNKVKKGL
+371 GNEVKKGL

-395 LNFFNKEN
+395 LDFFN
-403 IQKLEKSSTGDRDP
+403 LETIRDFSKSSTVDQDP
-417 IFVLGMPRSGSTLVD
+417 IFILGMPRSGSTLVD

-451 KIAAE
+451 KIASE
-456 LNSNNQKDYP
+456 LNSNNQNTYP
-466 EVLKDLDESKLSNLG
+466 EILKELDESKLSEMGNNYL
-481 KDYISE
+481 SE
-487 TAWARDSA
+487 TTWARKNA

-532 FSCFKQFFAR
+532 FSCYKQFFAR

-556 YTDYIRAMNH
+556 YTDYIKAMNH

-574 IYTVHYDNVINET
+574 IFTVHYDNVINKT

-593 LIDYCELPF
+593 LIDYCNLPF

-608 FYNSSRPVKTP
+608 FYKSSRPVKTP

-641 HLLPLKKIIDEI
+641 HLVPLKKIIDEI
-653 NLR
+653 N

>member
-1 MSKNNSVEIA
+1 KE
-11 YQNAKDLIDK
+11 YL
-21 KDYIQ
+21 Q
-26 ASEQLNEILK
+26 AVSQLNEILRI
-36 VFPNELNSIYLLIDC
+36 FPNELNSIYLLIDC
-51 YIKLNNPIKA
+51 FIKINKPLEALEYTHKA
-61 LEFTHS
+61 LSFKS
-67 ALNIKNDDKKLLQ
+67 DDKKLLL
-80 LEIRLNEYL
+80 LEIRLNEFL
-89 ERDSESI
+89 ERDSEAI
-96 HLLKIFI
+96 VLLKTFI
-103 DKFSDLGALKHLSNL
+103 NKYSDFSALKQLSNL
-118 LVRQDKSDE
+118 LVKQDKVDE
-127 ADELIK
+127 ADDIVK
-133 NFFEN
+133 DFFEN

-164 KKVLIEDENNI
+164 KKLLIEDENNI

-190 HDIAEAMLT
+190 HDVAEAMLT
-199 KALKLDTT
+199 KALRLDPT
-207 YSLVWANLAQVFS
+207 YSLVWANLAQVYS

-227 AKKSFKNILNMEPK
+227 AKKSFKNILNMEPR

-260 EGRDAYL
+260 ESKDAYL
-267 KALEFK
+267 KALNFK
-273 PDSPRVHL
+273 SDSPRVHL

-293 DNSIDSYK
+293 ENSIDSYK
-301 NTILQNN
+301 NTIIQNK

-323 SFSENEIIDMEKT
+323 SFSENEIKVMEET
-336 LKGEMSDIERSQMHF
+336 LKADMSDIERSQMHF
-351 ALGKAYEVKKDFDK
+351 ALGKAYEVKKDFDS
-365 SFKNYY
+365 SFNNYFK
-371 EGNKVKKGL
+371 GNEVKKDL
-380 IKYSSDDTTDNTKRI
+380 TKYSSDDTTDNTKRI
-395 LNFFNKEN
+395 LDFFNLEN
-403 IQKLEKSSTGDRDP
+403 IRDFSKSLTINQDP

-432 QIISSHSKVDGT
+432 QIISSHSQVDGT

-451 KIAAE
+451 KIASE
-456 LNSNNQKDYP
+456 LNSNNQNTYP
-466 EVLKDLDESKLSNLG
+466 EILKELDELKLTEMGNNYL
-481 KDYISE
+481 SE
-487 TAWARDSA
+487 TTWARKNA

-532 FSCFKQFFAR
+532 FSCYKQFFAR

-556 YTDYIRAMNH
+556 YTDYIKAMNH

-574 IYTVHYDNVINET
+574 IYTVHYDNVINKT

-593 LIDYCELPF
+593 LMDYCNLPF

-608 FYNSSRPVKTP
+608 FYKSSRPVKTP

-641 HLLPLKKIIDEI
+641 HLVPLKKIIDEI
-653 NLR
+653 N

>member
-26 ASEQLNEILK
+26 ASQQLNEILK

-51 YIKLNNPIKA
+51 YIKLNNPHKA
-61 LEFTHS
+61 LESTHT
-67 ALNIKNDDKKLLQ
+67 ALNIKNNDKKLLQ

-118 LVRQDKSDE
+118 LVKQDKSDE

-199 KALKLDTT
+199 KALKLDPT

-227 AKKSFKNILNMEPK
+227 AKKSFKNILDMEPK

-254 KLANYE
+254 KLANYK

-323 SFSENEIIDMEKT
+323 SFSKNEIKDMEET
-336 LKGEMSDIERSQMHF
+336 LKGDMSDIERSQMHF

-403 IQKLEKSSTGDRDP
+403 IQKLAKSSTKDRDP

-456 LNSNNQKDYP
+456 LNTNNQNNYP
-466 EVLKDLDESKLSNLG
+466 EVLKELDESKLSNLG

-653 NLR
+653 N

>member
-1 MSKNNSVEIA
+1 MSNKNSLQIA
-11 YQNAKDLIDK
+11 YQNARDLIHK
-21 KDYIQ
+21 KEYLQ
-26 ASEQLNEILK
+26 AISQLNEILK

-51 YIKLNNPIKA
+51 FIKINKPIEALEYTHKA
-61 LEFTHS
+61 LSF
-67 ALNIKNDDKKLLQ
+67 KNDDKKLLL
-80 LEIRLNEYL
+80 LEIRLNEFL
-89 ERDSESI
+89 ERDSEAI
-96 HLLKIFI
+96 FLLKAFVS
-103 DKFSDLGALKHLSNL
+103 KFSDFTALKQLANL
-118 LVRQDKSDE
+118 LVKQDKADE
-127 ADELIK
+127 ADDIVK
-133 NFFEN
+133 NFFEK

-164 KKVLIEDENNI
+164 KKVLIEDEDNI

-199 KALKLDTT
+199 KALKLDPT
-207 YSLVWANLAQVFS
+207 YSLLWANLAQVFS

-227 AKKSFKNILNMEPK
+227 AKKSFNNILNMEPK

-254 KLANYE
+254 KLANYK

-293 DNSIDSYK
+293 DNSINSYK
-301 NTILQNN
+301 NTIIQNH

-323 SFSENEIIDMEKT
+323 SFSENEIKDMEET
-336 LKGEMSDIERSQMHF
+336 LKGDMSDIERSQMHF
-351 ALGKAYEVKKDFDK
+351 ALGKAYEVMKDFDK

-371 EGNKVKKGL
+371 EGNKVKKAL
-380 IKYSSDDTTDNTKRI
+380 IKYSSDDTTENTKKI
-395 LNFFNKEN
+395 LDFFNIEN
-403 IQKLEKSSTGDRDP
+403 IQNLSKSSANDQDP

-456 LNSNNQKDYP
+456 LNTNNQNTYP
-466 EVLKDLDESKLSNLG
+466 EVLKGLEGKELSNLG
-481 KDYISE
+481 KNYISE
-487 TAWARDSA
+487 TTWARGNA
-495 PFFIDKMPNNFIHI
+495 PYFIDKMPNNFIHI
-509 GLIKTILPN
+509 GLIKAILPN

-556 YTDYIRAMNH
+556 YTDYISAMNH
-566 WHNVYGKD
+566 WQNVYGKD
-574 IYTVHYDNVINET
+574 IFTVHYDNVINKT
-587 EETIRE
+587 EDTIRE
-593 LIDYCELPF
+593 LIDYCKLPF
-602 EKECLE
+602 EQECLE
-608 FYNSSRPVKTP
+608 FYKSSRPVKTP

-634 YWKNYEK
+634 YWKNYEN
-641 HLLPLKKIIDEI
+641 HLLPLKKILDEI
-653 NLR
+653 N

>member
-67 ALNIKNDDKKLLQ
+67 ALNIKNNDKKLLQ

-118 LVRQDKSDE
+118 LVKQDKSDE

-199 KALKLDTT
+199 KALKLDPT

-281 SLGHVYKTMGEI
+281 SLGHVYKTIGEI

-323 SFSENEIIDMEKT
+323 SFSENEIKDMEDT
-336 LKGEMSDIERSQMHF
+336 LKGDMSDIERSQMHF

-403 IQKLEKSSTGDRDP
+403 IQKLAKSSTGDRDP

-456 LNSNNQKDYP
+456 LNSNNQKNYP
-466 EVLKDLDESKLSNLG
+466 EVLKELDESKLSNLG

-653 NLR
+653 N

>member
-1 MSKNNSVEIA
+1 MSNKNSLEIA
-11 YQNAKDLIDK
+11 YQNARDLIHK
-21 KDYIQ
+21 KEYLQ
-26 ASEQLNEILK
+26 AVSQLNEILRI
-36 VFPNELNSIYLLIDC
+36 FPNELNSIYLLIDC
-51 YIKLNNPIKA
+51 FIKINKPLEALEYTHKA
-61 LEFTHS
+61 LSFKS
-67 ALNIKNDDKKLLQ
+67 DDKKLLL
-80 LEIRLNEYL
+80 LEIRLNEFL
-89 ERDSESI
+89 ERDSEAI
-96 HLLKIFI
+96 VLLKTFI
-103 DKFSDLGALKHLSNL
+103 SKYSDFSALKQLSNL
-118 LVRQDKSDE
+118 LVKQDKTDE
-127 ADELIK
+127 ADDIVK
-133 NFFEN
+133 QFFEN

-164 KKVLIEDENNI
+164 KKLLIEDKNNI

-190 HDIAEAMLT
+190 HDIAEAMFT
-199 KALKLDTT
+199 KALRLDPT
-207 YSLVWANLAQVFS
+207 YSLVWANLAQVYS

-227 AKKSFKNILNMEPK
+227 AKKSFKNILNMEPR

-260 EGRDAYL
+260 ESKNAYL
-267 KALEFK
+267 KALNFK
-273 PDSPRVHL
+273 SDSPRVHL

-293 DNSIDSYK
+293 ENSIDSYK
-301 NTILQNN
+301 NSIIQNK

-323 SFSENEIIDMEKT
+323 SFSENEIKVMEET
-336 LKGEMSDIERSQMHF
+336 LKEDMSDIERSQIHF
-351 ALGKAYEVKKDFDK
+351 ALGKAYEVKKDFDN
-365 SFKNYY
+365 SFNNYFK
-371 EGNKVKKGL
+371 GNEVKKGL

-395 LNFFNKEN
+395 LDFFN
-403 IQKLEKSSTGDRDP
+403 LETIRDFSKSSTVDQDP
-417 IFVLGMPRSGSTLVD
+417 IFILGMPRSGSTLVD

-451 KIAAE
+451 KIASE
-456 LNSNNQKDYP
+456 LNSNNQNTYP
-466 EVLKDLDESKLSNLG
+466 EILKELDESKLSEMGNNYL
-481 KDYISE
+481 SE
-487 TAWARDSA
+487 TTWARKNA

-532 FSCFKQFFAR
+532 FSCYKQFFAR

-556 YTDYIRAMNH
+556 YTDYIKAMNH

-574 IYTVHYDNVINET
+574 IFTVHYDNVINKT

-593 LIDYCELPF
+593 LIDYCNLPF

-641 HLLPLKKIIDEI
+641 HLVPLKKIIDEI
-653 NLR
+653 N

>member
-1 MSKNNSVEIA
+1 MSNKNSLEIA
-11 YQNAKDLIDK
+11 YQNARDLIHK
-21 KDYIQ
+21 KEYLQ
-26 ASEQLNEILK
+26 AVSQLNEILRI
-36 VFPNELNSIYLLIDC
+36 FPNELNSIYLLIDC
-51 YIKLNNPIKA
+51 FIKINKPLEALEYTHKA
-61 LEFTHS
+61 LSFKS
-67 ALNIKNDDKKLLQ
+67 DDKKLLL
-80 LEIRLNEYL
+80 LEIRLNEFL
-89 ERDSESI
+89 ERDSEAI
-96 HLLKIFI
+96 VLLKTFI
-103 DKFSDLGALKHLSNL
+103 SKYSDFSALKQLSNL
-118 LVRQDKSDE
+118 LVKQDKAEE
-127 ADELIK
+127 ADDIVK
-133 NFFEN
+133 QFFEN

-164 KKVLIEDENNI
+164 KKLLIEDENNI

-190 HDIAEAMLT
+190 HDIAEAMFT
-199 KALKLDTT
+199 KALRLDPT
-207 YSLVWANLAQVFS
+207 YSLVWANLAQVYS

-227 AKKSFKNILNMEPK
+227 AKKSFKNILNMEPR

-260 EGRDAYL
+260 ESKNAYL
-267 KALEFK
+267 KALNFK
-273 PDSPRVHL
+273 SDSPRVHL

-293 DNSIDSYK
+293 ENSIDSYK
-301 NTILQNN
+301 NSIIQNK

-323 SFSENEIIDMEKT
+323 SFSENEIKVMEET
-336 LKGEMSDIERSQMHF
+336 LKEDMSDIERSQIHF
-351 ALGKAYEVKKDFDK
+351 ALGKAYEVKKDFDN
-365 SFKNYY
+365 SFNNYFK
-371 EGNKVKKGL
+371 GNEVKKGL

-395 LNFFNKEN
+395 LDFFN
-403 IQKLEKSSTGDRDP
+403 LETIRDFSKSSTVDQDP
-417 IFVLGMPRSGSTLVD
+417 IFILGMPRSGSTLVD

-451 KIAAE
+451 KIASE
-456 LNSNNQKDYP
+456 LNSNNQNTYP
-466 EVLKDLDESKLSNLG
+466 EILKELDESKLSEMGNNYL
-481 KDYISE
+481 SE
-487 TAWARDSA
+487 TTWARKNA

-532 FSCFKQFFAR
+532 FSCYKQFFAR

-556 YTDYIRAMNH
+556 YTDYIKAMNH

-574 IYTVHYDNVINET
+574 IFTVHYDNVINKT

-593 LIDYCELPF
+593 LIDYCNLPF

-641 HLLPLKKIIDEI
+641 HLVPLKKIIDEI
-653 NLR
+653 N